1 MDLILLSALRE
12 RNRFRQLRSAV
23 PDAQLGIETLTMLS
37 WYDAYFKQFPDKDRV
52 ELDVLRSFFSL
63 RAGSSTPEQ
72 QAVMKMLINK
82 LDEPVD
88 QSIIDGITAQL
99 YDRDFA
105 GRAAAVLAKF
115 ENGDEV
121 DVTYEL
127 NRMASENMRRLS
139 AAQPSSYIDTPI
151 EDLLK
156 EYEDDRGLKLPT
168 QCLKESVGGLQ
179 GGDLMLVAGRPD
191 KGKTSLVAAI
201 LTEFA
206 PQLKGMGW
214 EGRPL
219 LWLNNEGSGKRII
232 PRIYQAALNVDF
244 VELTRL
250 SNNGTLRSL
259 YLQAVCNQDIR
270 VKDIHGMSLGQI
282 EQVIEDMNPA
292 VVVYDMPA
300 NIKIGSNG
308 GNKTEGLEAIWQ
320 GIREIAVLHDHVAI
334 GTAQI
339 SAGPDGGDNQLFP
352 GYGAIKDSKTG
363 VQGAVDVMLMM
374 GAFNS
379 PDMANVRGFSTPKNK
394 RQVVGKPSHVQA
406 TIAFDSARCH
416 FTDGE

>member
-1 MDLILLSALRE
+1 MDLNILGALRE
-12 RNRFRQLRSAV
+12 RNRFRQLRGAV
-23 PDAQLGIETLTMLS
+23 PDAQLGTETLTMLA
-37 WYDAYFKQFPDKDRV
+37 WYDAYFKQFPDKDRI
-52 ELDVLRSFFSL
+52 ETDVLRSFFTL

-82 LDEPVD
+82 LDTDVD
-88 QSIIDGITAQL
+88 QSIIDGITHQL

-156 EYEDDRGLKLPT
+156 DFENDKGLKLPT
-168 QCLKESVGGLQ
+168 NCLKESVGGLQ
-179 GGDLMLVAGRPD
+179 GGDLLLVAGRPD

-206 PQLKGMGW
+206 PQLEGMGW
-214 EGRPL
+214 AGRPL

-232 PRIYQAALNVDF
+232 PRIYQSALNVDF

-250 SNNGTLRSL
+250 SNNGALRQL

-270 VKDIHGMSLGQI
+270 VKDVHGMSLGQI

-292 VVVYDMPA
+292 AVVYDMPA
-300 NIKIGSNG
+300 NIKSGFG
-308 GNKTEGLEAIWQ
+308 AGANKTDGLEATWQ
-320 GIREIAVLHDHVAI
+320 AIRDMCVLHDHVGI

-339 SAGPDGGDNQLFP
+339 SAEGDNELFP

-379 PDMANVRGFSTPKNK
+379 PDMAAVRGFATPKNK
-394 RQVVGKPSHVQA
+394 RQIAGKPSYVQS

>member
-1 MDLILLSALRE
+1 MDLNILGALRE
-12 RNRFRQLRSAV
+12 RNRFRQLRGAV
-23 PDAQLGIETLTMLS
+23 PDAQLGVETLTMLS
-37 WYDAYFKQFPDKDRV
+37 WYDAYFKQFPDKDRI
-52 ELDVLRSFFSL
+52 ETDVLRSFFTL
-63 RAGSSTPEQ
+63 RAGTSTPEQ
-72 QAVMKMLINK
+72 QAVMKMLITK
-82 LDEPVD
+82 LDTDVD
-88 QSIIDGITAQL
+88 KSIIEGITAQL
-99 YDRDFA
+99 YERDFA
-105 GRAAAVLAKF
+105 GRAAAVLRKF
-115 ENGDEV
+115 EDGEEV

-127 NRMASENMRRLS
+127 NRMANENMRRLS
-139 AAQPSSYIDTPI
+139 SAQPSSYIDTPI

-168 QCLKESVGGLQ
+168 NVLKESVGGLQ
-179 GGDLMLVAGRPD
+179 GGDLLLVAGRPD

-206 PQLKGMGW
+206 PQLKDMGW

-244 VELTRL
+244 LELTRL
-250 SNNGTLRSL
+250 SNAGTLRSL

-292 VVVYDMPA
+292 AVVYDMPA
-300 NIKIGSNG
+300 NIKTTGMG
-308 GNKTEGLEAIWQ
+308 AGANKTDGLEGIWQ
-320 GIREIAVLHDHVAI
+320 GIRDICVLHNHVGI
-334 GTAQI
+334 GTSQI
-339 SAGPDGGDNQLFP
+339 SNEGDNELFP
-352 GYGAIKDSKTG
+352 GYGALKDSKTG

-379 PDMANVRGFSTPKNK
+379 PDMAAVRGFATPKNK
-394 RQVVGKPSHVQA
+394 RQIAGKPSYVQS
-406 TIAFDSARCH
+406 TIAFDSARCQ